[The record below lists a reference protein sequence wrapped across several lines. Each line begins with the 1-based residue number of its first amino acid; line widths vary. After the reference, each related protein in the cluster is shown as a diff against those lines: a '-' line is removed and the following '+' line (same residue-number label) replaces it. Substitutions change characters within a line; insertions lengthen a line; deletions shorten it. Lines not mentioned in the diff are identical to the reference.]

1 MNVNLSYH
9 LLPRINADLFLLF
22 QVGVVS
28 DYDLL
33 ALDSISGSLYDD
45 YETEFELLG
54 LIWCFSL
61 LSVFL

>member
-1 MNVNLSYH
+1 MGFGYH
-9 LLPRINADLFLLF
+9 LLPRINTDLFLLL

-61 LSVFL
+61 LFV